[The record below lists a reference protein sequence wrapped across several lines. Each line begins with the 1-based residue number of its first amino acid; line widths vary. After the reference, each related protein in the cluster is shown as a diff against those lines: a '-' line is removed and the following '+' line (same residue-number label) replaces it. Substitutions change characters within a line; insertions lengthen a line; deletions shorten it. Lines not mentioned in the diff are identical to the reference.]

1 MQIPRCR
8 ATVSEDTASGHWSDL
23 GRPRQIRESQDCRA
37 SLDRTGEGARPYM
50 VRDSPLLASQE
61 TGANYNTNPFR
72 E

>member
-8 ATVSEDTASGHWSDL
+8 ATVSEDTAAGHWSDL
-23 GRPRQIRESQDCRA
+23 GRPGQTWS
-37 SLDRTGEGARPYM
+37 SRTSIAGLAVLHGLRN
-50 VRDSPLLASQE
+50 SLLASQE